1 MWEFASNIPDR
12 LVAGDVVTIVDIGGM
27 NYITGTVLRVVENYM
42 GDMGINQ
49 IFFKADDQEY
59 NTEIDEYTNSPYMT
73 ILLQDLTD

>member
-1 MWEFASNIPDR
+1 MWEFANNIPDK

-27 NYITGTVLRVVENYM
+27 NYITGTVICVVENYM

-49 IFFKADDQEY
+49 IFFKADDPEY
-59 NTEIDEYTNSPYMT
+59 NTEIDEYTNLPYMT

>member
-1 MWEFASNIPDR
+1 
-12 LVAGDVVTIVDIGGM
+12 M

-49 IFFKADDQEY
+49 IFFKADDPEY